1 MFWRLQKGDK
11 NGLLFTKV
19 REKNDKMIES
29 QQRQLTCLNNYP
41 LTVLIIV
48 DEVLNFLI
56 LQKAT
61 EARSRKI
68 TVRVNYFFMN
78 AFFHVQLSSSLLPFP
93 LLFHRYKI
101 NLIRSEVNLIT
112 SEFPASMMQVEN
124 QPIHFHASI
133 TVINLCLS

>member
-78 AFFHVQLSSSLLPFP
+78 AFFHV
-93 LLFHRYKI
+93 
-101 NLIRSEVNLIT
+101 
-112 SEFPASMMQVEN
+112 
-124 QPIHFHASI
+124 
-133 TVINLCLS
+133 

>member
-1 MFWRLQKGDK
+1 MVCYLPKLGK
-11 NGLLFTKV
+11 
-19 REKNDKMIES
+19 KNDKMIES

-48 DEVLNFLI
+48 DEVQNLI

-78 AFFHVQLSSSLLPFP
+78 AFFHV
-93 LLFHRYKI
+93 
-101 NLIRSEVNLIT
+101 
-112 SEFPASMMQVEN
+112 
-124 QPIHFHASI
+124 
-133 TVINLCLS
+133 

>member
-1 MFWRLQKGDK
+1 
-11 NGLLFTKV
+11 
-19 REKNDKMIES
+19 MIES

-41 LTVLIIV
+41 LTVLIII

-78 AFFHVQLSSSLLPFP
+78 TFFHL
-93 LLFHRYKI
+93 
-101 NLIRSEVNLIT
+101 
-112 SEFPASMMQVEN
+112 
-124 QPIHFHASI
+124 
-133 TVINLCLS
+133 